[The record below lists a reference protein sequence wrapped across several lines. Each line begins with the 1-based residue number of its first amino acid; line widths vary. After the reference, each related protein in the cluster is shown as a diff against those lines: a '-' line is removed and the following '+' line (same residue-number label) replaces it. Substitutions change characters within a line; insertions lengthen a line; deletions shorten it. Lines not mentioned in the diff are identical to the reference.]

1 MKPRMP
7 LFLTC
12 TVVTLI
18 VTGILVSACKPS
30 AGKFTFQTSSN
41 ATVGTYLVDSQKM
54 TVYYYT
60 ADTKGKS
67 NIPAALK
74 ATWPP
79 VSATSVTVSQDLTL
93 SDFSKTLAGY
103 GANNN
108 QITYKG
114 WPLYYYTGDKSPGDI
129 KGNGIAG
136 FSVVV
141 PSKMSPAR

>member
-1 MKPRMP
+1 MKQRMT
-7 LFLTC
+7 LFLIC
-12 TVVTLI
+12 TVVTL
-18 VTGILVSACKPS
+18 VMTGLLLSACTSS

-60 ADTKGKS
+60 ADIKGKS
-67 NIPAALK
+67 NIPTALK

-79 VSATSVTVSQDLTL
+79 VSATSVTVSQELSL

-114 WPLYYYTGDKSPGDI
+114 WPLYYFTGDKSPGDI

-141 PSKMSPAR
+141 PSKISPAR